1 MCISCMESVNA
12 TAGSTLSALSQLCFS
27 TTFST
32 PATTA
37 SLPPAV
43 PSQTSAAAILTTSQ
57 ATLTSN
63 GSQISTTPYPSS
75 CISACLTFD
84 EADDPSCTDL
94 NCMCHYILQG
104 GPICSSCILEK
115 ENLTKAI
122 LAGELISTCLSLSLL
137 NMESTIGANTAT
149 TTASVALS
157 IAGVSSTS
165 SSRSSAGSGGLVIDV
180 MIVYAIEIIAVVAGL
195 LAVFI

>member
-1 MCISCMESVNA
+1 MFLNNIQQSSDNSFILDRCSKSNFCRRNSDDITSDTDIKRESNLNYSV
-12 TAGSTLSALSQLCFS
+12 S
-27 TTFST
+27 
-32 PATTA
+32 
-37 SLPPAV
+37 
-43 PSQTSAAAILTTSQ
+43 
-57 ATLTSN
+57 
-63 GSQISTTPYPSS
+63 SS

-149 TTASVALS
+149 MTASVTLS
-157 IAGVSSTS
+157 IAGVASTS
-165 SSRSSAGSGGLVIDV
+165 SSRSGAGSGGVVIDV
-180 MIVYAIEIIAVVAGL
+180 MIVYAIEITAVVAGL
-195 LAVFI
+195 MAVFI